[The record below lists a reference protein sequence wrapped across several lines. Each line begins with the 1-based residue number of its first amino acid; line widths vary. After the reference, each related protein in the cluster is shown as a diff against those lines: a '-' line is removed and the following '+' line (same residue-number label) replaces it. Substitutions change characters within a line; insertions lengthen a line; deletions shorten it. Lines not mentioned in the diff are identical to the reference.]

1 MRLLFLFLAL
11 LPAPDADAP
20 APPDPRFVPFYLHD
34 PEGTPPGGSVG
45 ALHRDTGKVLWRQSL
60 PAEFSGRPS
69 LFRSSRELRA
79 ILFSADQRRS
89 RTVWWDLATGRLQF
103 DIEDWFNAEWGVGRK
118 KFLLSNNGRR
128 VRAGDVATGATLWT
142 REDAG
147 SVVVIRD
154 PARPLVVL
162 NLAKD
167 HVALDPFTGEERWRR
182 ARMKDEQYG
191 SAAGHFVI
199 CTAGGTTLYDVDP
212 ATGKDARSIELPG
225 PSYNLSFI
233 GSRILETQKDQVLSI
248 RPHDL
253 SVAWTLQAPVQVMD
267 VWGDDAT
274 HLVRMVSGEIILV
287 EARTGRELR
296 RLSVPGGE
304 VRPLQAFAS
313 ELLLFA
319 KIAGGRAAS
328 IFAVDAR
335 TGATLWEG
343 EGVECDPG
351 AAAGVLLLRRGAEV
365 RAVDL
370 RTRGERW
377 TATLPGPALAVEVR
391 KGVAIFIGPSH
402 AVALD
407 PVSGRELW
415 RTELAAKA
423 DRALFAWPLRD

>member
-1 MRLLFLFLAL
+1 MRLFLL
-11 LPAPDADAP
+11 LTLVAAPDADAP
-20 APPDPRFVPFYLHD
+20 TPPDPRFVPFYLHD
-34 PEGTPPGGSVG
+34 PAGTPPGASVG
-45 ALHRDTGKVLWRQSL
+45 ALHRDTGKLLWRQAL
-60 PAEFSGRPS
+60 PAGFPNRPS
-69 LFRSSRELRA
+69 LFRSARELRA
-79 ILFSADQRRS
+79 ILFSADNRRS

-103 DIEDWFNAEWGVGRK
+103 DIEDGFNAEWGVGRK

-128 VRAGDVATGATLWT
+128 VRAGDPATGATLWT

-182 ARMKDEQYG
+182 ARLKDEQYG

-233 GSRILETQKDQVLSI
+233 GSRIIETQKEQVLSI
-248 RPHDL
+248 RAHDL
-253 SVAWTLQAPVQVMD
+253 SVAWTLKETVQVLD
-267 VWGDDAT
+267 VWGDDAVL
-274 HLVRMVSGEIILV
+274 LVRLASGEIVLL
-287 EARTGRELR
+287 EARTGRELC
-296 RLSVPGGE
+296 RLSAPGAE
-304 VRPLQAFAS
+304 IRPLQAFAN
-313 ELLLFA
+313 ELLVFA
-319 KIAGGRAAS
+319 KLVGGRAAS
-328 IFAVDAR
+328 IFVVDAR

-351 AAAGVLLLRRGAEV
+351 AAAGIFLLRRGAEV
-365 RAVDL
+365 RAVDV
-370 RTRGERW
+370 RTRAVRW

-391 KGVAIFIGPSH
+391 KGAAIFLGPRH

-407 PVSGRELW
+407 PASGLELW
-415 RTELAAKA
+415 RTELAV
-423 DRALFAWPLRD
+423 RAGQAAFAWPLRD